1 MKERPSAES
10 FPFGEG
16 PRFGGYRGL
25 TLAVMYAISW
35 EVNMSQCS
43 IPIYMEPNAERNEVL
58 DFRRAGV
65 MAFLRLKI
73 AVQYDEDNPECGN
86 EEIISFLAQ
95 ILGIGKGKVSIL
107 KGKNTAVKAIGI
119 EGLDTEQVMEKLKP
133 HMKA

>member
-1 MKERPSAES
+1 
-10 FPFGEG
+10 
-16 PRFGGYRGL
+16 
-25 TLAVMYAISW
+25 
-35 EVNMSQCS
+35 MSQCS

-95 ILGIGKGKVSIL
+95 ILGIGKEKVSIL
-107 KGKNTAVKAIGI
+107 KGKNTRIKVIGI
-119 EGLDTEQVMEKLKP
+119 EGLDTEQAMEKLNSQTKS
-133 HMKA
+133 

>member
-1 MKERPSAES
+1 
-10 FPFGEG
+10 
-16 PRFGGYRGL
+16 
-25 TLAVMYAISW
+25 
-35 EVNMSQCS
+35 MSQCS

-95 ILGIGKGKVSIL
+95 ILGIGKEKVSIL
-107 KGKNTAVKAIGI
+107 KGKATAVKAIGI

>member
-1 MKERPSAES
+1 
-10 FPFGEG
+10 
-16 PRFGGYRGL
+16 
-25 TLAVMYAISW
+25 
-35 EVNMSQCS
+35 MSQCS

-73 AVQYDEDNPECGN
+73 AVKYDEDNPECGN

-95 ILGIGKGKVSIL
+95 ILGVGKEKVSIL
-107 KGKNTAVKAIGI
+107 KGKSTAVKAIGI

>member
-1 MKERPSAES
+1 
-10 FPFGEG
+10 
-16 PRFGGYRGL
+16 
-25 TLAVMYAISW
+25 
-35 EVNMSQCS
+35 
-43 IPIYMEPNAERNEVL
+43 MEPNAERNEVL

-73 AVQYDEDNPECGN
+73 AVKYDEDNPECGN

-95 ILGIGKGKVSIL
+95 ILGVGKEKVSIL